1 MNYCAL
7 EDAYQP
13 IDGTPESSNSD
24 MDNYATKAARK
35 EERRKARKCKGPAG
49 TFLGINDVDPDRQ
62 DMRTPSVPAMNQAV
76 GLRQHQPV
84 TADQGTLEPF
94 LPKNEMSQTA
104 NYGPARAQPVMTD
117 GLKSSERRK
126 KFFGA
131 DPSEDTVFADYM
143 PDQSNYQLQP
153 DFMKA
158 FDEIGLGKATATS
171 SALPNPSV
179 NMYWKPLTNTGAQ
192 TSFIDQLPPPGGKYY
207 KSDQEISMQEVMKRM
222 DKIFAR
228 LDDMSHSSP
237 DQIASEMMM
246 FISTGIFVLFL
257 MDLLVKKGSK
267 MRF

>member
-13 IDGTPESSNSD
+13 IDGAPESSD

-49 TFLGINDVDPDRQ
+49 TFLGVNDVDPDRQ
-62 DMRTPSVPAMNQAV
+62 NLRVPSVPAMNQPI
-76 GLRQHQPV
+76 GLRQHEPV

-94 LPKNEMSQTA
+94 LPKNDMSQPATA
-104 NYGPARAQPVMTD
+104 GRLNVEPIMTD
-117 GLKSSERRK
+117 GLKSTERRK

-131 DPSEDTVFADYM
+131 DPTEDTVFADYM
-143 PDQSNYQLQP
+143 PEQPNYQLQP

-158 FDEIGLGKATATS
+158 FDAVGLGKASASSS

-192 TSFIDQLPPPGGKYY
+192 TSFIEQLPPPGGKYY
-207 KSDQEISMQEVMKRM
+207 KSNQEISMQEVMSRM

-237 DQIASEMMM
+237 EQMTSEVLM
-246 FISTGIFVLFL
+246 FISTGIFVMFL
-257 MDLLVKKGSK
+257 MDLLVKKGGK
-267 MRF
+267 IRF